1 MAIDYKLV
9 LVTFFLDQT
18 KFNDVQVL
26 ILVRVLIIADN
37 WTIMFY

>member
-26 ILVRVLIIADN
+26 ILDRVLIIAEN
-37 WTIMFY
+37 